1 MELLLVSILIIEL
14 LLIVILTWIAMFLL
28 ASRNRSIATLR
39 SIECA
44 LMSLQSIC
52 AVKNSSLDKEEAGS
66 IQETSN
72 EGANKRLWLELR
84 EGITQSTGKIDLSR
98 LKWVKSKFK
107 P

>member
-1 MELLLVSILIIEL
+1 MSGEAFSLFLSLFQSEKTVGLLLVSILIIEL

-44 LMSLQSIC
+44 LMSLQSRC

-72 EGANKRLWLELR
+72 EGTSKA
-84 EGITQSTGKIDLSR
+84 LS
-98 LKWVKSKFK
+98 S
-107 P
+107 